1 MDVGKCRGLVS
12 CFEVIDFNIDLQK
25 SGHPDRGHLCN
36 EDAPAQNHYV
46 NFAPM
51 DWNYY
56 ILDKSYMLPVRPMD
70 SLLIGICTIESW
82 DLEKKS
88 TGGLA
93 KKLVFTHNIWPVYHE
108 DIDDPC
114 IAPRHHGWS
123 AWTHSPRAGQCQ
135 ACQTSDP
142 DRQARTSRSPENA
155 TDATAPGA
163 PGAPDTTCSSL
174 SSLMS
179 ILKPFLKALKSCRVQ
194 RPPNT
199 RGQLETMGNANGTQF
214 GSAN

>member
-1 MDVGKCRGLVS
+1 MNLNLS
-12 CFEVIDFNIDLQK
+12 W
-25 SGHPDRGHLCN
+25 H
-36 EDAPAQNHYV
+36 V

-56 ILDKSYMLPVRPMD
+56 ILYAPCQTHGLTAD
-70 SLLIGICTIESW
+70 W
-82 DLEKKS
+82 DLSYHRILGFGEKI
-88 TGGLA
+88 GGLA
-93 KKLVFTHNIWPVYHE
+93 KKLVFTHNKWPVYHE
-108 DIDDPC
+108 DMIHVSPHGTMDDPPERIHQGRVNAKHVKPRIQ
-114 IAPRHHGWS
+114 IAKPGL
-123 AWTHSPRAGQCQ
+123 PG
-135 ACQTSDP
+135 P
-142 DRQARTSRSPENA
+142 PENA

-179 ILKPFLKALKSCRVQ
+179 ILKPFLKAFKSCRVQ